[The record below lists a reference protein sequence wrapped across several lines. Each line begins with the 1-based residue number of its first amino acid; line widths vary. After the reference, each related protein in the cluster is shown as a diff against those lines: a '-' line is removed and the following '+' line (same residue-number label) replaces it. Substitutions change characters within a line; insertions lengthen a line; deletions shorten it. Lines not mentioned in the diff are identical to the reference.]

1 MQPIESRSNARLKR
15 VRRILSGREKKYY
28 ILEGKKLLEEAVH
41 SGTPLV
47 EIFVDEEFGKREKEL
62 LDRSEAELRFVSS
75 SILRSLSDV
84 ETPQGVVAVAERP
97 ISRTVPTPVGYAGLL
112 YGIQDPGNLGTI
124 VRAAEAAGC
133 EFLVLSGDCADPYQ
147 PKAVRASM
155 GSIFRLPVF
164 TVKDPDELVLQWK
177 KKEVHCYGLYPKAD
191 RVLFETVPEY
201 PAILMIG
208 SESRGLPKNITVDT
222 KLWIPMKGQVE
233 SINAAM
239 AAVIGFYYFLR
250 KS

>member
-1 MQPIESRSNARLKR
+1 MQVIESRSNARLKR
-15 VRRILSGREKKYY
+15 IRRILSGREEKYF
-28 ILEGKKLLEEAVH
+28 ILEGKKLLEEALH
-41 SGTPLV
+41 SGILLV
-47 EIFVDEEFGKREKEL
+47 EVYADEEFGKREKEL
-62 LDRSEAELRFVSS
+62 LARCGADLRLVSS
-75 SILRSLSDV
+75 SILRSISEV
-84 ETPQGVVAVAERP
+84 ETPQGVVGVAEKPAYGNLPLP
-97 ISRTVPTPVGYAGLL
+97 IGYAGLL

-164 TVKDPDELVLQWK
+164 NVKDPNELVSQWK
-177 KKEVHCYGLYPKAD
+177 KKGVHFYGLFPKAD
-191 RVLFETVPEY
+191 RVLFETKPEY

-208 SESRGLPKNITVDT
+208 SESRGLPKNLTVDT

-250 KS
+250 KP